1 MPTHRPSASAPRP
14 ACRAGPAGFT
24 LLELLV
30 AIGIMAMISIIAWRG
45 LSSLIATRDRL
56 SPETD
61 DVRSLLTGF
70 GQMQLDLAQATSP
83 ALLSLG
89 GSPVRIAEVDGSPT
103 LRILRLA
110 PLLPDGASAVQQ
122 VVYSVQ
128 DGRLVRQATTP
139 ARSLAALS
147 NTVPAGLP
155 LIAGVASIQVRF
167 WRANQG
173 WVVPA
178 EADLATPPGVE
189 VELTR
194 SDGSRYR
201 RVMLVG

>member
-1 MPTHRPSASAPRP
+1 VTTTRPRP
-14 ACRAGPAGFT
+14 HRRPLPPRAGGFT

-45 LSSLIATRDRL
+45 LASLIATRDRL
-56 SPETD
+56 APETD

-83 ALLSLG
+83 ALLNLG
-89 GSPVRIAEVDGSPT
+89 GSPVRMQVMDGSPT
-103 LRILRLA
+103 LLILRVA
-110 PLLPDGASAVQQ
+110 PSLPDGASAVQQ
-122 VVYSVQ
+122 VIYSVQ

-139 ARSLAALS
+139 ARSLGTISNALP
-147 NTVPAGLP
+147 TGLP

-167 WRANQG
+167 WRPAQG

-178 EADLATPPGVE
+178 EADPRSAPGVE
-189 VELTR
+189 VEITR
-194 SDGSRYR
+194 GDGSHLR
-201 RVMLVG
+201 RVMRVG

>member
-1 MPTHRPSASAPRP
+1 VRTPRRRTCRRP
-14 ACRAGPAGFT
+14 APGGFT

-56 SPETD
+56 SPETE

-70 GQMQLDLAQATSP
+70 GQMQLDLAQATP
-83 ALLSLG
+83 AALLDLG
-89 GSPVRIAEVDGSPT
+89 ASPVRMQVVDGSPT
-103 LRILRLA
+103 LRILRVA
-110 PLLPDGASAVQQ
+110 PPLPDGASAVQQ
-122 VVYSVQ
+122 VIYSVL
-128 DGRLVRQATTP
+128 DGRLVRQTTAP
-139 ARSLAALS
+139 ARSLGAIAGTL
-147 NTVPAGLP
+147 PAGLP
-155 LIAGVASIQVRF
+155 LIAGVASFQVRF
-167 WRANQG
+167 WRPTQG

-178 EADLATPPGVE
+178 DADPARPPGVE

-194 SDGSRYR
+194 SDGTRFR